1 MRLYMKMQ
9 RRRLRIAIYLVVIL
23 LNFVSSVEFNRTAE
37 GYHQGELAE
46 CPGSENPV
54 IISRRSLERLRI
66 AVIGPGIFPLSWYT
80 MYNYYHIK
88 NLIKNPS
95 IDFKNKKTVLY
106 AGGYS
111 ELTNFGP
118 GRYLANLY
126 KEMGYNGLVLETFEF
141 SMRYYPEAARVMR
154 GVGKHTAE
162 MLAELTKQ
170 GLNPKN
176 LTILGLSLGGQTMS
190 FIAKSYQEITGK
202 NISLLIGL
210 DPAGPCYRQLGPKY
224 RLDPSDADFVMS
236 IATNIDGL
244 GIGIPV
250 GTATFYV
257 NGGEYQPGHIP
268 LLPCGVFCSH
278 LWALILWISAL
289 YNPGIFVGVKCESVD
304 QARNGL
310 CYNNTP
316 VITNNMDM
324 TVDVTKPGIYYVPTT
339 SGHPYGVGMKG
350 LKMWMK
356 ARRLERLKLRKDKY

>member
-1 MRLYMKMQ
+1 MKIDRCIFVNILY
-9 RRRLRIAIYLVVIL
+9 LIVVSL
-23 LNFVSSVEFNRTAE
+23 FSVSAVQFNRTSE
-37 GYHQGELAE
+37 GHHQGLLAE
-46 CPGSENPV
+46 CPGSEKPV
-54 IISRRSLERLRI
+54 SISRRSLERLRI

-88 NLIKNPS
+88 NLVKNPS
-95 IDFKNKKTVLY
+95 IDFKNRKTVLY

-111 ELTNFGP
+111 ELTNYGP
-118 GRYLANLY
+118 GRYLASLY
-126 KEMGYNGLVLETFEF
+126 KEMGYNALVLETFEF
-141 SMRYYPEAARVMR
+141 TMRYYPEAARVMR

-162 MLAELTKQ
+162 MLAQLTKQ

-224 RLDPSDADFVMS
+224 RLDPSDADFVLTVT
-236 IATNIDGL
+236 TNMDGL
-244 GIGIPV
+244 GIAVPV

-278 LWALILWISAL
+278 LWSLILWISAL
-289 YNPGIFVGVKCESVD
+289 YNPGIFVGVKCESVE

-339 SGHPYGVGMKG
+339 SGHPYGIGMKG
-350 LKMWMK
+350 LKLWMRTK
-356 ARRLERLKLRKDKY
+356 ARLERQSRKDKH